1 MVSEKKKKPAN
12 FKLSLK
18 HFKIQYKNLFSQ
30 SLLNLK
36 KNRKIHW
43 NSDNNAIYQK
53 IWAAVRVIQRKTY
66 GVNVFY
72 T

>member
-18 HFKIQYKNLFSQ
+18 HFKIRYKNLFSQ

-36 KNRKIHW
+36 KTEKYIGT
-43 NSDNNAIYQK
+43 
-53 IWAAVRVIQRKTY
+53 VIVMLYIKKY
-66 GVNVFY
+66 GLQ
-72 T
+72 